1 MPRSALQEIRT
12 TRTAI
17 TEALKAAPQ
26 AAGPIAEALQALDRL
41 ERALDGAASESAPTA
56 RRGHRNQ
63 PKTYRV
69 EGPPGREAL
78 CEFRADDP
86 GRPFRCPK
94 PTYDALARV
103 MATTTKLTKFPEIER
118 MLKKE
123 LGELPAVYQTRVA
136 LRFWGTTGVELVE
149 RIRARYKAKD
159 GAKFLRAAAVAWE
172 KVPRKTG

>member
-1 MPRSALQEIRT
+1 MPRSAQQEIRT
-12 TRTAI
+12 TRAAI
-17 TEALKAAPQ
+17 TEVLKAAPQ

-41 ERALDGAASESAPTA
+41 ERALDGAAPESAPTP

-78 CEFRADDP
+78 CEYRADDP

-103 MATTTKLTKFPEIER
+103 MASTTKLTKFPEIER
-118 MLKKE
+118 LLKKE
-123 LGELPAVYQTRVA
+123 LGELPAVYQIRVA
-136 LRFWGTTGVELVE
+136 LRFWTTPEVGIVE
-149 RIRARYKAKD
+149 RVRARY
-159 GAKFLRAAAVAWE
+159 RARNCVAVVREAERAWSHA
-172 KVPRKTG
+172 